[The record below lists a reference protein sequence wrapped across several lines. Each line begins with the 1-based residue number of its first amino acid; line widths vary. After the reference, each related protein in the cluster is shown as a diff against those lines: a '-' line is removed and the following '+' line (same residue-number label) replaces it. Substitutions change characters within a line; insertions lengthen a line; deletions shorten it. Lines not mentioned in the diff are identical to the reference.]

1 MTIKTNGKEC
11 AIPEPYKSAHE
22 VSFRSRERLQASRWV
37 GCFYCVTIYSPKS
50 IRKWADEEQ
59 TAICPVCGIDSVL
72 PLTEEQFNSDFLEQ
86 MHHHWF
92 ALTEVV
98 KGTMIQ

>member
-1 MTIKTNGKEC
+1 MDREFEFRVTGQLTWI
-11 AIPEPYKSAHE
+11 AHLVE
-22 VSFRSRERLQASRWV
+22 HLIRNQRVV
-37 GCFYCVTIYSPKS
+37 GSN
-50 IRKWADEEQ
+50 RKWADEEQ